1 MKICI
6 NLNKKDFKKGFKS
19 FKIYQERYYFIA
31 LIMGF
36 FLSCITM
43 LNQNKIIIP
52 EVIFIIIIIIAFVV
66 KIMQLAKDI
75 ELKSNLFFDNN
86 TNNDFILNYT
96 FEDKFTVDRYIDFS
110 MIIKDYNELNYCLST
125 NKLIIIV
132 FDINKYSIIV
142 KKQLKQE
149 ELNNILKILKD
160 NSVKIIKSLI

>member
-6 NLNKKDFKKGFKS
+6 NLNKINLKKGFKS

-52 EVIFIIIIIIAFVV
+52 EVVFIIIIIIAFVV
-66 KIMQLAKDI
+66 RIMQLFKDI
-75 ELKSNLFFDNN
+75 ELKSNIIFDKNI
-86 TNNDFILNYT
+86 NNDFILNYT
-96 FEDKFTVDRYIDFS
+96 FEDKFTIDRYIDFS
-110 MIIKDYNELNYCLST
+110 TVIREYNELNYCLST

-142 KKQLKQE
+142 KKQLKQD
-149 ELNNILKILKD
+149 ELDNILTILKD
-160 NSVKIIKSLI
+160 NNVKIIKTLI